1 MRDPDMFLSPEHFW
15 FGDLNVYNDIH
26 NERVRAHRK
35 HDSNGDSM
43 ERKEFTDSAWL
54 SVLVEEVGEVARAM
68 CDHRHHGE
76 FADPAAFAVEL
87 RDELVQVAAMATA
100 WIDAIELD
108 ERYIRRGAPAPES
121 GARHA

>member
-1 MRDPDMFLSPEHFW
+1 MSRRFYPPTASDIPLHEHR
-15 FGDLNVYNDIH
+15 VYGAVH
-26 NERVRAHRK
+26 RERIRAHQK
-35 HDSNGDSM
+35 HDGNGDSM
-43 ERKEFTDSAWL
+43 ERKEFTDPAWL
-54 SVLVEEVGEVARAM
+54 SVLVEEVGEVAKAM

-108 ERYIRRGAPAPES
+108 ERYIRRAGSAPES
-121 GARHA
+121 GAEA